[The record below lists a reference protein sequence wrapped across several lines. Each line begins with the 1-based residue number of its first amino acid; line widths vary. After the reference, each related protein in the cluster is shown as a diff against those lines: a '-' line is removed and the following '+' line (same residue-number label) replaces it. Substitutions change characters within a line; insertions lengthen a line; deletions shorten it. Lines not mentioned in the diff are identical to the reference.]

1 LRIDDQPNS
10 FARLNASQP
19 KQESCNLKSMPKPK
33 TAKRS
38 KAASTQ
44 KPTGTSISHSQTLAE
59 LAEFWDTHDT
69 TEYPAEWVEF
79 EISPTARRRYA
90 AIDPDDPSDL
100 NGITVSLA
108 KGL

>member
-1 LRIDDQPNS
+1 MS
-10 FARLNASQP
+10 
-19 KQESCNLKSMPKPK
+19 KPK
-33 TAKRS
+33 TAKRA

-44 KPTGTSISHSQTLAE
+44 QSAGTSISHSHTLTE

-90 AIDPDDPSDL
+90 AIDPDNPSGL
-100 NGITVSLA
+100 NGITVNLA
-108 KGL
+108 KG